1 MLVDRIIECDGD
13 ESCVGIKNV
22 TINEP
27 QFQGHF
33 PGQPVMPGVLLIE
46 GMAQTA
52 GALCVHADAIGTPK
66 LVYFMTINNAKFRK
80 PVLPGD
86 RVEFHMRKTAQKR
99 TMWWY
104 KGVAKVDGVVVCE
117 AEVSAML
124 IADTAKPAMSDGP
137 AARIHPSAIVEPG
150 ARSSA
155 SRRRDRP
162 FLPCQRGSVSLGANV
177 VASCRMSSSPA
188 TRPSARARASIP
200 SPRSAMRRRIS
211 NIAASPPRSA
221 SAKIA

>member
-1 MLVDRIIECDGD
+1 
-13 ESCVGIKNV
+13 
-22 TINEP
+22 
-27 QFQGHF
+27 
-33 PGQPVMPGVLLIE
+33 MPGVLLIE

-124 IADTAKPAMSDGP
+124 IADTAKPTMNDGP
-137 AARIHPSAIVEPG
+137 TARIHPSAIVEPG
-150 ARSSA
+150 ATAR

-162 FLPCQRGSVSLGANV
+162 FLPRQRFAVTLGARV
-177 VASCRMSSSPA
+177 VALVSHVVIAGETTIGAR
-188 TRPSARARASIP
+188 TRIYPFASIGHAP
-200 SPRSAMRRRIS
+200 QDLKYRGEPTTLSVGRGLHDPRRRHHQS
-211 NIAASPPRSA
+211 GHQARRFEDGGGRSLRAAR
-221 SAKIA
+221 